1 MTVSRAALV
10 LLAAAIGLGAL
21 VGAGFLPSDSSGGAS
36 GAADTWVAAGASL
49 PMLEGADVI
58 TGNAVTLARFKD
70 KPLVVNVWAS
80 WCVECAAEAAA
91 LRRFADEHRAGVGL
105 LGIDVED
112 SRIDARR
119 FYREVGW
126 QHPSIFDPMERL
138 AARLTSGSCRRR
150 SSSTASTAWSAAS
163 RAPRRSPSSSARS
176 VRRRVLPSI

>member
-138 AARLTSGSCRRR
+138 AARLNLGQLPTTIFLDREHRVVRRIAG
-150 SSSTASTAWSAAS
+150 ASTLAELERALRQAQGAS
-163 RAPRRSPSSSARS
+163 
-176 VRRRVLPSI
+176 